1 MSVTAR
7 AVDPQRPPATV
18 NAAGFP
24 MLLQRVFGSDGTHL
38 QSFFLIRN
46 NPVLRL
52 RERFGPYGHVD

>member
-24 MLLQRVFGSDGTHL
+24 MLLQRV
-38 QSFFLIRN
+38 
-46 NPVLRL
+46 L